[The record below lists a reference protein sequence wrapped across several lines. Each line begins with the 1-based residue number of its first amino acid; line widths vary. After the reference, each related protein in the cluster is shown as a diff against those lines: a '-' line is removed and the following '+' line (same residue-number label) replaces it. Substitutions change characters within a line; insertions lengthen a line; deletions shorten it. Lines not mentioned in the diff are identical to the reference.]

1 MRALGALAAA
11 IATAAVLAPAA
22 GAVPFV
28 VTDGSALV
36 RMDTNSTTT
45 ASAPAPVTGMQ
56 SGETLVGIDQRP
68 ATGELYGVGSTGRVY
83 VLDPISGAATQ
94 VGAAPGLPPNGT
106 FYGTD
111 VNPVA
116 DRIRVVSDEEQ
127 NLRFN
132 PIDGSVVVDSLLN
145 PAGNVVAAA
154 YTNNVAGA
162 TTTTLFDIDSVS
174 GKLLRQGGANG
185 AAPSPNSGTL
195 FEIGSLG
202 LGTNLDQRIG
212 FDIGADGV
220 NFATITVA
228 SMTRLYGINPNN
240 GAATNAGIVGSG
252 TTPYLGLAIMPA
264 RIRLTSATATAAEGG
279 TALFQVTRNAPAAG
293 PVTVDYS
300 TAAGTATSGDD
311 FTAGSGT
318 LTWAGGESGSRTIAV
333 PIAADSAADGG
344 ETFSVT
350 LSNVTGADAVL
361 GAPTTT
367 TATIENGP
375 TLQFSAASA
384 PVTEGG
390 NATLEVT
397 RVGSTTEPVSAGY
410 TTAPGTATES
420 DYTPTTGTL
429 SWAAGDGA
437 PKTISIP
444 IADDLAQEGEESFG
458 VSLQNPAGGATLG
471 TPASVTVTIAS
482 DAPLPL
488 PPPTLK
494 LAGTKKQKLRTV
506 RRKGVAIVATVNRAC
521 KIDVS
526 ARKGKRRIGH
536 VTRAL
541 VKGKHSL
548 RIKITKKQRN
558 GLRVNQKLS
567 VSATCSN
574 ATGKSKTAKLTVK
587 LTRG

>member
-1 MRALGALAAA
+1 VD
-11 IATAAVLAPAA
+11 TAA
-22 GAVPFV
+22 
-28 VTDGSALV
+28 
-36 RMDTNSTTT
+36 TTT
-45 ASAPAPVTGMQ
+45 TSTPTPVTGMQ
-56 SGETLVGIDQRP
+56 MGETLVGIDQRP

-83 VLDPISGAATQ
+83 VLDPITGAATQ

-106 FYGTD
+106 FFGTD
-111 VNPVA
+111 INPVA
-116 DRIRVVSDEEQ
+116 DRIRVVSDDEQ

-195 FEIGSLG
+195 TDIGSLG
-202 LGTNLDQRIG
+202 LGASLDQRIG

-220 NFATITVA
+220 ALATIAVA
-228 SMTRLYGINPNN
+228 GMTRLYGINTNTGP
-240 GAATNAGIVGSG
+240 ATSLG
-252 TTPYLGLAIMPA
+252 TIGDGLHPYLGLAIMPA
-264 RIRLTSATATAAEGG
+264 RIRLTSSTVTAAEGG
-279 TALFQVTRNAPAAG
+279 TALFQVTRNAPAAANA
-293 PVTVDYS
+293 VTVDYS

-311 FTAGSGT
+311 FTPAGGT
-318 LTWAGGESGSRTIAV
+318 LTWAGGESGSKTIAV

-344 ETFSVT
+344 ETFSVS

-375 TLQFSAASA
+375 TLQFGAPSVPAS
-384 PVTEGG
+384 EGG
-390 NATLEVT
+390 SATLEVT
-397 RVGSTTEPVSAGY
+397 RVGSTTEPVSVGY
-410 TTAPGTATES
+410 ATAPGTATES
-420 DYTPTTGTL
+420 DYTPATGTL

-444 IADDLAQEGEESFG
+444 IADDPAQEGEESFG
-458 VSLQNPAGGATLG
+458 VSLSNPTGGATVG
-471 TPASVTVTIAS
+471 TPASATVAIAAS
-482 DAPLPL
+482 DVPPQL

-521 KIDVS
+521 RIDVS

-574 ATGKSKTAKLTVK
+574 AAGKSKTAKLTVK
-587 LTRG
+587 LGRG